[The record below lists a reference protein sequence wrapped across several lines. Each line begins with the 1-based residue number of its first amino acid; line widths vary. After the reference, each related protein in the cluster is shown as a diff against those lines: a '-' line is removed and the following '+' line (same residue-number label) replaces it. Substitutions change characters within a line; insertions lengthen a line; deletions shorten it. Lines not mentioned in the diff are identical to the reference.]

1 MRGILYLA
9 VIKSNIP
16 RQILPKKKKKN
27 MPRQKKMEYI
37 FRYRVIDFRV
47 HIVGGEIGKIEK
59 K

>member
-16 RQILPKKKKKN
+16 RQ
-27 MPRQKKMEYI
+27 KKMEYI
-37 FRYRVIDFRV
+37 FRYRVIDSRIHLV
-47 HIVGGEIGKIEK
+47 RGETGKIEK